1 MADRPAALQL
11 RLLRTVVE
19 VAAEKNSTLVL
30 PFPVGLL
37 TATIRVPRVGGHDAL
52 RAEWCSPTARRRTW
66 AGYRSPTTLAVS
78 NSTAHRGSALP
89 AESVASEMASTVGT
103 ALAAFV
109 RNPS

>member
-37 TATIRVPRVGGHDAL
+37 TATIRVPSWRSRRPPSGVVLTNGATPNMGRLQIADDARGLQLDSASRVGSSG
-52 RAEWCSPTARRRTW
+52 
-66 AGYRSPTTLAVS
+66 
-78 NSTAHRGSALP
+78 
-89 AESVASEMASTVGT
+89 
-103 ALAAFV
+103 
-109 RNPS
+109 